1 MRACMTVGAML
12 FGARCLPRVLLL
24 LLALAGC
31 VPPGGEEAAR
41 LLSDIDAGGGPSALK
56 AATPAPAR
64 ETVGWRIGERP
75 NVGDLYTPGEP
86 ALGRLL
92 LVPGF
97 TVHGK
102 DDPRLVELATSLA
115 RARFLV
121 LVPEIPGARALR
133 VRLEDVRG
141 IADAARH
148 LAARAG
154 PPAPVGVVAI
164 SYAAGLAVLATLEAD
179 ARPAIGYL
187 ALVGGYHDTRALA
200 RFIAEDNRAAA
211 AGRGHGDGQL
221 LPAAKAM
228 FLASHAALLEDP
240 DERAALLALAE
251 RRMSSAPDMPGLA
264 PGQDGRRLLALVDN
278 RDPAAVDDLVAAL
291 PPRIG
296 AFLDALSLRGRDL
309 SHLSGRLLLIHGRE
323 DRVIPWQ
330 ESRNLAAQ
338 VPGTALF
345 VIAGFSHIEPGEVG
359 LRGRLQLVAAVQA
372 LLRRRDDAAGDRSPA
387 R

>member
-1 MRACMTVGAML
+1 MRVAPMRAL
-12 FGARCLPRVLLL
+12 VLLL
-24 LLALAGC
+24 MLLAGC
-31 VPPGGEEAAR
+31 VPPDGEEAAR

-56 AATPAPAR
+56 AATTAPSR
-64 ETVGWRIGERP
+64 ETVGWRIGDRP
-75 NVGDLYTPGEP
+75 NIGDLYTPAEP

-97 TVHGK
+97 TVYGK

-133 VRLEDVRG
+133 VRLEDARG

-148 LAARAG
+148 LAGLAG
-154 PPAPVGVVAI
+154 TPAPVGVVAI
-164 SYAAGLAVLATLEAD
+164 SYAAGLAVLATLEPD

-187 ALVGGYHDTRALA
+187 ALIGAYHDTRALA
-200 RFIAEDNRAAA
+200 RFIAEDNSAA
-211 AGRGHGDGQL
+211 AGRGGGDGQL

-228 FLASHAALLEDP
+228 FLASHAALLQDP
-240 DERAALLALAE
+240 GERAALLALAE
-251 RRMSSAPDMPGLA
+251 RRMALEPDA
-264 PGQDGRRLLALVDN
+264 PGVALGPEGRSLLALVDN
-278 RDPAAVDDLVAAL
+278 RDSAAVDRLVAAL
-291 PPRIG
+291 PPLVG
-296 AFLDALSLRGRDL
+296 GFLDALSLRGRDL
-309 SHLSGRLLLIHGRE
+309 SHLSGRMLLIHGRT

-330 ESRNLAAQ
+330 ESRDLATH

-345 VIAGFSHIEPGEVG
+345 VIDGFSHIEPGEVG

-372 LLRRRDDAAGDRSPA
+372 LLHLRDQGAGVPA
-387 R
+387 LPR